1 MGRRKF
7 YDVFPGIKL
16 KDNYKDV
23 FNEVEVERA
32 TVNKERTKY
41 NIYIVTH
48 RLIGRKIFDEVEE
61 TINEQFF
68 PNVVVDVNIIENYEL
83 SSQYNLGIIFTE
95 YKDSLAHIY
104 AQGGQLDKAFFDRI
118 KFDVEGDVIK
128 ASVADNLIARDKAPK
143 LESIIKSVF
152 LTKFR
157 IAVNMEWN
165 FLSEKDENND
175 SELIY
180 ESLVKTI
187 NKNIVALRSKAE
199 SEKASSEEESATSSD
214 SSNGGEGTKAK
225 EVVSAPKEEVK
236 KENKEDGRAKFNDG
250 GRYKKR
256 LPDDPSVIFGR
267 NFTDEEALP
276 ICEIQSEI
284 GVVIVRGQIIN
295 FEEREIRGEKSIVTI
310 TMTDFTDTIC
320 VKIFIRNEQLD
331 EIRDRL
337 GKGTFIKVNGVCIMD
352 TYDRM
357 LEISSVTGIKEIP
370 DFRVKRQD
378 NSLKKRVE
386 LHCHTK
392 MSEMD
397 GVSDT
402 GAIVKRAYSWG
413 HRAIAITDH
422 GVVQGFPDARHAY
435 DDIVDGYKKSHDGS
449 TEGLD
454 FKVLYGVEA
463 YLVDDEKQMVTND
476 KGQSLEGT
484 FVVFD
489 IETTGFC
496 AKTDKI
502 IEIGAV
508 KVVDGEIKERFS
520 TFINPEIPIPYR
532 IEVLTSIN
540 DEMVKDADT
549 IDVVLPKFLDF
560 CGDAVLVAHNADFD
574 TSFICAKAEE
584 LGIETDFTYMD
595 TVIMARFLIP
605 ELSRFKLDTV
615 AKNLKIPLNN
625 HHRAV
630 DDAECTALIFQKLI
644 GRLQDR
650 NINTL
655 KEANE
660 KSASDIEIIK
670 KAPTYHAIILVKN
683 NIGRVNLYKL
693 ISNSHIEFFNK
704 RPRIPKSDYHKLSEG
719 LMIGSACE
727 AGELYQAI
735 IHERP
740 EAEIARLCNFYDYYE
755 IQPLGNNEFML
766 KTGNPEIDDKKKF
779 LVDDI
784 EVLKDYNRKIVALGE
799 KFNKPVVA
807 TCDVHFLDP
816 EDEIYRRIIQ
826 AGKGFK
832 DADNQAP
839 LFLRTTEEMLEEF
852 DYLGYEKAEEV
863 VITNTNKIADMI
875 ENISPIHPDKCP
887 PEIEN
892 SDVMLR
898 EICYK
903 KAHEMYGEELPTIVK
918 ERLDKELNSIIGNGY
933 AVMYIMAQK
942 LVWKSNEDGY
952 LVGSRGSVGSSFVA
966 TMSGITEVNPLRPHY
981 YCKHCKYSDF
991 ESEEVK
997 ANAGGCGFD
1006 LPDKDCPVCGNKLT
1020 KDGFD
1025 IPFETFLGF
1034 YGDKEPDIDLNFSG
1048 DYQAN
1053 AHAYTEVMFGKGHSF
1068 RAGTITGVAE
1078 KTAYGYVRKYFEERG
1093 INKRNCEIERLAKGC
1108 EGIRRS
1114 SGQHPGGMV
1123 IVPADKEIYDFTPV
1137 QKPANDM
1144 TTDTIT
1150 THFEYHAI
1158 DANLLKLD
1166 ILGHDDPTIIRMLE
1180 DLTDTNAQEIPLD
1193 DPTVMSLFA
1202 NTDALGI
1209 KPEDIAGTPLGSLG
1223 IPEFGTDFVIGMLQ
1237 DTKPTKFADLVRIS
1251 GLSHGTDV
1259 WLNNAQY
1266 FIEQGYCTL
1275 STAIC
1280 TRDDI
1285 MTYLIYNGVES
1296 GLAFN
1301 IMEAVRKG
1309 KVAKGKEKKWP
1320 EMEAA
1325 MKEAGIEDWYIESC
1339 KRIKY
1344 MFPKAHAAAYVM
1356 MAYRIAYYKVFYPL
1370 AYYAAYFSIRAKAF
1384 DYETMCL
1391 GKEKLMANYERL
1403 MAMKEAGTL
1412 SQKDDLTIKDMKL
1425 VMEMY
1430 ARGLEFLP
1438 IDIYNSDAKRFK
1450 IVDGKLLPP
1459 FNKIKDMGDNA
1470 AISLNEAAKCGKF
1483 LSKEDLLNRAKISKT
1498 NVEYMTELGL
1508 LEGLSE
1514 KNQISLF
1521 DLGQL

>member
-1 MGRRKF
+1 MSLKNF
-7 YDVFPGIKL
+7 YDVFPSLDIKD
-16 KDNYKDV
+16 KYRDV
-23 FNEVEVERA
+23 LNEVYVEKA
-32 TVNKERTKY
+32 TVNKARTKY
-41 NIYIVTH
+41 KIYIVAY
-48 RLIGRKIFDEVEE
+48 RLIGRKAFDEIEE
-61 TINEQFF
+61 IIKKQYF
-68 PNVVVDVNIIENYEL
+68 PNVKAEVEIIDTFEL
-83 SSQYNLGIIFTE
+83 SSQYNLENVFNLYKKSLAYIYGKNGIMDEWFFNTLDFKVSDNEITVICNDSIFAE
-95 YKDSLAHIY
+95 SKSNEIDSL
-104 AQGGQLDKAFFDRI
+104 
-118 KFDVEGDVIK
+118 
-128 ASVADNLIARDKAPK
+128 
-143 LESIIKSVF
+143 IKSVL
-152 LTKFR
+152 LTKFK
-157 IAVNMEWN
+157 ISVITKWIYTDKK
-165 FLSEKDENND
+165 EKNND

-180 ESLVKTI
+180 QNLVKSVNENYEEYKR
-187 NKNIVALRSKAE
+187 NKKQE
-199 SEKASSEEESATSSD
+199 SVIEEESEQTETDKTNKSSGD
-214 SSNGGEGTKAK
+214 GKSSENDKAK
-225 EVVSAPKEEVK
+225 EAASNKSKYKDGERYRK
-236 KENKEDGRAKFNDG
+236 K
-250 GRYKKR
+250 
-256 LPDDPSVIFGR
+256 LPDDPSVIYGK
-267 NFTDEEALP
+267 NFEDKGEML
-276 ICEIQSEI
+276 IGEIESEI
-284 GVVIVRGQIIN
+284 GEVTVRGQIVK
-295 FEEREIRGEKSIVTI
+295 FDEREIRGDKSIVTI

-331 EIRDRL
+331 DIRGKL
-337 GKGTFIKVNGVCIMD
+337 GKGSFIKVKGVCILD
-352 TYDRM
+352 TYDKM
-357 LEISSVTGIKEIP
+357 LEISSVVGIKSIP
-370 DFRVKRQD
+370 DFREKRVD
-378 NSLKKRVE
+378 NNLKKRVE

-422 GVVQGFPDARHAY
+422 GVVQAFPDARHAY
-435 DDIVDGYKKSHDGS
+435 DDIVKGYKKSHDDS

-454 FKVLYGVEA
+454 FKVIYGVEA

-476 KGQSLEGT
+476 KGQNLEGT

-508 KVVDGEIKERFS
+508 KIVEGEIKERFS
-520 TFINPEIPIPYR
+520 TFVNPKIPIPYR
-532 IEVLTSIN
+532 IESLTSIS

-549 IDVVLPKFLDF
+549 IDVVLPKFLEF

-574 TSFICAKAEE
+574 TSFIYAKAEE

-615 AKNLKIPLNN
+615 AKNLKIPLGN

-650 NINTL
+650 NISTL

-660 KSASDIEIIK
+660 KSASDVEVIK

-683 NIGRVNLYKL
+683 NIGRVNLYRL

-704 RPRIPKSDYHKLSEG
+704 RPRIPKSDYLKLSEG

-735 IHERP
+735 IHEKP
-740 EAEIARLCNFYDYYE
+740 ETEIARLCNFYDYYE
-755 IQPLGNNEFML
+755 IQPIGNNEFML

-779 LVDDI
+779 LVDSR
-784 EVLKDYNRKIVALGE
+784 EELEDYNKRIVKLGE
-799 KFNKPVVA
+799 EFNKPVVA

-816 EDEIYRRIIQ
+816 EDEVYRRIIQ

-839 LFLRTTEEMLEEF
+839 LFLRTTDEMLKEF
-852 DYLGYEKAEEV
+852 DYLGPTKAEEV

-903 KAHEMYGEELPTIVK
+903 KAHEMYGENLPKIVE
-918 ERLDKELNSIIGNGY
+918 ERLEKELNSIIGNGY

-981 YCKHCKYSDF
+981 YCKKCKYSDF
-991 ESEEVK
+991 DSEEVREQ
-997 ANAGGCGFD
+997 AGGCGFD
-1006 LPDKDCPVCGNKLT
+1006 LPDKECPVCGNKLT

-1034 YGDKEPDIDLNFSG
+1034 KGDKEPDIDLNFSG

-1078 KTAYGYVRKYFEERG
+1078 KTAYGYVKKYFEERG
-1093 INKRNCEIERLAKGC
+1093 INKRACEIERLAKGC

-1137 QKPANDM
+1137 QRPANDM

-1193 DPTVMSLFA
+1193 DPTVMSLFES
-1202 NTDALGI
+1202 TKALGI
-1209 KPEDIAGTPLGSLG
+1209 EPEDIAGIPLGSLG
-1223 IPEFGTDFVIGMLQ
+1223 IPEFGTDFVIGMVQ
-1237 DTKPTKFADLVRIS
+1237 EAKPTKFADLVRIS

-1259 WLNNAQY
+1259 WLNNAQR
-1266 FIEQGYCTL
+1266 FIAEGKATI

-1285 MTYLIYNGVES
+1285 MTYLINKGVEAS
-1296 GLAFN
+1296 LSFT
-1301 IMEAVRKG
+1301 IMERVRKG
-1309 KVAKGKEKKWP
+1309 LVAKGKVDNWEELKDTMRSCDVP
-1320 EMEAA
+1320 E
-1325 MKEAGIEDWYIESC
+1325 WYIESC
-1339 KRIKY
+1339 ELIKY

-1370 AYYAAYFSIRAKAF
+1370 AYYAAFFSIRAKAF
-1384 DYETMCL
+1384 DYELMCL
-1391 GKEKLMANYERL
+1391 GKEKLKENYDRL
-1403 MAMKEAGTL
+1403 MALKDSGEL
-1412 SQKDDLTIKDMKL
+1412 SQKDDLTIKDMKI

-1430 ARGLEFLP
+1430 ARGFEFLP

-1498 NVEYMTELGL
+1498 NVEYMTSLGL
-1508 LEGLSE
+1508 LDGLSE

-1521 DLGQL
+1521 DLGQM